1 MRKYNAATITA
12 RRAQRSTG
20 FAVTRIMGLVL
31 LLGLA
36 ASTLAG
42 CVVVPVGGYGYERH
56 SYYAH
61 PYHHHYYYYYRG

>member
-12 RRAQRSTG
+12 GKAQHSI
-20 FAVTRIMGLVL
+20 VTRIANLVL

-56 SYYAH
+56 SYYAR
-61 PYHHHYYYYYRG
+61 PYYHHHYYYYYRG